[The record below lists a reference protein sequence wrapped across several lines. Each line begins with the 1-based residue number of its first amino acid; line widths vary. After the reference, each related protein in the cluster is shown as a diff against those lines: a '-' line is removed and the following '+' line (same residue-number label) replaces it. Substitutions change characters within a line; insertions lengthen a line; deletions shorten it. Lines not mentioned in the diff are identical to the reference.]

1 MELGQVAL
9 SKCGRD
15 KEKYFIVVDID
26 DNKEFVYISDG
37 DIRKIEKPKKK
48 KIKHIIPL
56 HIEETLN
63 TKLVNGI
70 KVTNSEL
77 KKCIRNIS
85 EQSTNINF
93 DNSVSVNEG
102 GWDLG

>member
-102 GWDLG
+102 G